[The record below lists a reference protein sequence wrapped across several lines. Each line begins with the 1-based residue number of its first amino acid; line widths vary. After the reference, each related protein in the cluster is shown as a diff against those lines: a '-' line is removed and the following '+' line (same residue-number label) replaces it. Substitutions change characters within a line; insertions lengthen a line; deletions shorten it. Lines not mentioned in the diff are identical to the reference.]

1 MKSTRLQKLKKNSDF
16 KTVFSCGESVATRGF
31 VLYRRNNQTGNNRV
45 GFVTSKK
52 LGNAVTRNRVKRLMR
67 ETYRLYATNIKQG
80 YDLVFIARQPSA
92 GYDYAKAATEM
103 ELILKRGGL
112 FTLSEKRQSGGGS

>member
-1 MKSTRLQKLKKNSDF
+1 MKSTKVQRLKKNSEF

-31 VLYRRNNQTGNNRV
+31 VLYRRNNQTGKNRV
-45 GFVTSKK
+45 GFVASKR
-52 LGNAVTRNRVKRLMR
+52 LGNAVKRNRVKRLMR
-67 ETYRLYATNIKQG
+67 EAFRLHAKNIKQG
-80 YDLVFIARQPSA
+80 YDMVFIARQPSA

-112 FTLSEKRQSGGGS
+112 FTLAENEQSGGGL